1 MRTLRIPTAQV
12 FRPLLKPARYKA
24 AFGGRGSGK
33 SHFFGGL
40 VVMECL
46 QQPGTLAVCIREKQ
60 MTLAQSSNR
69 LIENKI
75 QGFSAANFATAT
87 TRSRRP
93 ATARYLPGIQN
104 HSDESIKM
112 TRSGHRQCSLIAPL
126 LPWRESEDLPRIE
139 HR

>member
-75 QGFSAANFATAT
+75 EAFRQPI
-87 TRSRRP
+87 SRLRRQDQDARKRP
-93 ATARYLPGIQN
+93 DHLPGIQN
-104 HSDESIKM
+104 HTDESIKM
-112 TRSGHRQCSLIAPL
+112 TRSGHRQCFLCAPL
-126 LPWRESEDLPRIE
+126 LPWREC
-139 HR
+139 